1 MTDSEKTVIVVG
13 AGIAGLYAA
22 YELKKKGIDS
32 IVLEA
37 ASKVG
42 GRMSTDS
49 IDGYI
54 IDKGAQFFSSTY
66 RILYDL
72 LEELGLK
79 SSFVDTNKWIGIVRN
94 GKLCKFRYDKPTT
107 LLEGGLLS
115 YKEALS
121 LASGSLKLIE
131 KTKHLPLNNY
141 AAWCEY
147 DDGSADIWSNEYFG
161 ESVTEYFFE
170 PLLEAFYFISP
181 EETSKALT
189 IAFNAF
195 STHKSQAVAGGIGEV
210 PEALAKH
217 LNVKFSTLV
226 KEVIINGN
234 EVNVVTD
241 TKNYKSSQV
250 ILATPAPI
258 SKKLY
263 SDADGIENELLNIEY
278 STTVNIAIAL
288 KNNLPITEGGLENIY
303 GVFIPEKERKMIA
316 VFTIETEKHKDRAA
330 SGELVNVLLS
340 RKSGKTLI
348 DWGDEDISSAVL
360 SELEEYL
367 PNISNN
373 IVFTKI
379 YRWSNAVPMSPIGRS
394 NKIKEY
400 RETIKENKQVILAG
414 DYLGMP
420 FTEGAA
426 ESGAWAASK
435 IMGNEYIY
443 GKK

>member
-1 MTDSEKTVIVVG
+1 MTENKTVIVVG
-13 AGIAGLYAA
+13 AGISGLYAA
-22 YELKKKGIDS
+22 YTLKKKGIDT
-32 IVLEA
+32 IILEA
-37 ASKVG
+37 SSRVG
-42 GRMSTDS
+42 GRMTTDS

-66 RILYDL
+66 TILYDL

-79 SSFVDTNKWIGIVRN
+79 SSFVDTNQWIGIVRN
-94 GKLCKFRYDKPTT
+94 GKLCKFRYDKPTS
-107 LLEGGLLS
+107 LLEGGLLN
-115 YKEALS
+115 YKEALN

-141 AAWCEY
+141 TAWCEY
-147 DDGSADIWSNEYFG
+147 DDGPADTWSNEYFG

-181 EETSKALT
+181 KETSKALT

-195 STHKSQAVAGGIGEV
+195 STHKSQAVIGGIGQV
-210 PEALAKH
+210 PELLAKH
-217 LNVKFSTLV
+217 LNVKFNTLV
-226 KEVIINGN
+226 KEVSVDGN
-234 EVNVVTD
+234 VVNVVTD
-241 TKNYKSSQV
+241 TEDYKANQV

-263 SDADGIENELLNIEY
+263 SSSDPIENELLKIEY

-288 KNNLPITEGGLENIY
+288 KNNSSVIEGGLENIY
-303 GVFIPEKERKMIA
+303 GVFIPEKERKIIA
-316 VFTIETEKHKDRAA
+316 VFTIETEKHKDRAT
-330 SGELVNVLLS
+330 SGELVSVLLS

-348 DWGDEDISSAVL
+348 DWGDEDILSAVL
-360 SELEEYL
+360 SELEKYL

-373 IVFTKI
+373 IVFSKI

-394 NKIKEY
+394 KTIKKY
-400 RETIKENKQVILAG
+400 RETTKNKQVILAG
-414 DYLGMP
+414 DYLSMP

-435 IMGNEYIY
+435 VIKNENV
-443 GKK
+443 